1 MQVETF
7 VCRGHENMEN
17 GPHSHCTR
25 ARLGDLSGKDERQI
39 PVGSAT
45 LDEARSCRRMASMS
59 LSERI
64 LKGELVTSLAARVF
78 PLPS

>member
-1 MQVETF
+1 MQVETL
-7 VCRGHENMEN
+7 VCRGRECMEN
-17 GPHSHCTR
+17 RAHSHRTR
-25 ARLGDLSGKDERQI
+25 ARLRDLSGKDERQI

-64 LKGELVTSLAARVF
+64 LKAELVTSLASRVF
-78 PLPS
+78 LLP